1 MKHPFIPLL
10 LALAS
15 TRLIA
20 AEPAPTAGQPGPA
33 PIAAPTATA
42 ISDAE
47 VARRVDALLA
57 RMTLEE
63 KIGQL
68 TQIGPWESGPD
79 RKPEDLIRKGM
90 ISSIL
95 WSLDSAQINKLQQ
108 LAVKETR
115 LGIPMLFGFDII
127 HGYKT
132 VFPVPLGMAASWDP
146 ALVEQGAGIAASEA
160 AAAGI
165 NWTFGPMVDIARDA
179 RWGRMV
185 EGAGEDAY
193 LGEAMARA
201 QVLGFQ
207 GPKLGT
213 PNRVLGSVK
222 HFAGYGASEGGRD
235 YDSCYIPEVTLHNV
249 YLRPFKAA
257 IDAGVG
263 TVMAAYMCLNDVP
276 ASGNQWLMQDILRKE
291 LGFRGFV
298 VSDSS
303 TISCLSVHGFT
314 RNDADASI
322 KGLKAGVDM
331 DMGSQTYSKN
341 VAALV
346 ESGKLPI
353 AVVDNSVRNVLAVKI
368 RMGLFENPYA
378 DFANRDKVFN
388 DPTHRAAARTAAQ
401 RSLVLLRNENSA
413 LPLAKTLRS
422 IAVIGPLG
430 DATEDIKGSW
440 TAEWDAAVSVH
451 QGLRNKLPQAKI
463 DFVRGGDMQRIFTTG
478 SDAREG
484 KKVTELMS
492 AAEMKLEVAKAV
504 EAAKA
509 AETVVLVLGER
520 RNMSGEDA
528 SSSSMGLDGNQQE
541 LLEAVV
547 ATGKPVVLVLMNG
560 RPLNITWASEHVP
573 AILEAWF
580 PGSEGGN
587 AIADALVGDIN
598 PGGKLPVTWPRS
610 VGQCPIYYNHN
621 ITQAPEQDKLFT
633 SRYANDTSL
642 PLYPFGHGLSYT
654 SFAYSNLTLDK
665 QSMKSTDSLS
675 VSVEITNT
683 GKVAGD
689 EVVQLY
695 VHQRAGSAARPV
707 RELKGF
713 QRVTLAPGEKR
724 TLHFSLGKAE
734 LEFWSP
740 LTRSWVVE
748 PEGFDVWVGG
758 DSRAVLH
765 SDFRIEE

>member
-10 LALAS
+10 LALA
-15 TRLIA
+15 TTQLTG
-20 AEPAPTAGQPGPA
+20 AEPTPTAGHPGPA
-33 PIAAPTATA
+33 ASAPAPA
-42 ISDAE
+42 SSMSDAE
-47 VARRVDALLA
+47 VARRVDDLLG
-57 RMTLEE
+57 RMTLDE

-68 TQIGPWESGPD
+68 TQIGPWETSPD

-90 ISSIL
+90 VSSIL

-108 LAVKETR
+108 IAVKESR
-115 LGIPMLFGFDII
+115 LGIPMLFGFDVI
-127 HGYKT
+127 HGYKS
-132 VFPVPLGMAASWDP
+132 VFPVPLALASSWDP
-146 ALVEQGAGIAASEA
+146 ALVERGAAIAAQEA

-165 NWTFGPMVDIARDA
+165 NWTVGPMVDIARDA

-193 LGEAMARA
+193 LGSAMARA

-222 HFAGYGASEGGRD
+222 HFAGYGAAEGGRD
-235 YDSCYIPEVTLHNV
+235 YDSSYIPEVALRNV

-263 TVMAAYMCLNDVP
+263 TVMSAYMCLNDVP
-276 ASGNQWLMQDILRKE
+276 ASGDKWLLQDILRQD

-298 VSDSS
+298 ISDSY
-303 TISCLSVHGFT
+303 TIASLNTHGLT
-314 RNDADASI
+314 RNDADATLR
-322 KGLKAGVDM
+322 GLTAGVDM

-341 VAALV
+341 VTALV

-353 AVVDNSVRNVLAVKI
+353 AVVDRSVRNVLAVKI

-388 DPTHRAAARTAAQ
+388 DPTHRAATRTAAQ
-401 RSLVLLRNENSA
+401 RSLVLLRNENGA
-413 LPLAKTLRS
+413 LPLQKTLRS

-430 DATEDIKGSW
+430 DANEDIKGSW
-440 TAEWDAAVSVH
+440 TAEWDSTVSVLE
-451 QGLRNKLPQAKI
+451 GLRAKLPQAKI
-463 DFVRGGDMQRIFTTG
+463 DFVRGGDMQRIYTTG

-484 KKVTELMS
+484 KKVTELMP

-528 SSSSMGLDGNQQE
+528 SSSSLGLDGNQQE

-547 ATGKPVVLVLMNG
+547 AAGKPVVLVLMNG

-633 SRYANDTSL
+633 SRYANATSL
-642 PLYPFGHGLSYT
+642 PLYPFGYGLSYT
-654 SFAYSNLTLDK
+654 SFSYSNLTLSK
-665 QSMKSTDSLS
+665 QSMKSADTLE
-675 VSVEITNT
+675 VSVEVMNT

-695 VHQRAGSAARPV
+695 LHQRTGSAARPV

-713 QRVTLAPGEKR
+713 ERVTLAPGEKR
-724 TLHFSLGKAE
+724 TLHFSIGKAE

-740 LTRSWVVE
+740 ITRTWGVE

-758 DSRAVLH
+758 DSRATLH
-765 SDFRIEE
+765 SEFRIEE